1 MWYIEGVHLKGGTIL
16 NQSRRPL
23 LITGGSGYLGACLVR
38 VAATRWPIVATFHRH
53 PDLVPDVDTVSLDIR
68 DAAATTRL
76 LETVRPFAVI
86 HTAVSTIPDEMDD
99 VIIGGTE
106 NVARAAT
113 QVGARLVHL
122 STDVAFDGEES
133 WYQEDDPLR
142 PVHAYGRAKAAAE
155 KVVAAIGR
163 DYVIV
168 RTSLITGFVPPDP
181 RTAWVLDS
189 IRQRQPITLFTDE
202 FRCPIWVY
210 DLAEACL
217 QLAESS
223 YTGILHVAGPEALS
237 RYELGV
243 LLARLRGLDPADG
256 ITHGLLAKSGLSRP
270 RDCTLDINRARHLLN
285 MRWHTIR
292 AAFLQETHRNRDDAG
307 S

>member
-1 MWYIEGVHLKGGTIL
+1 MAQQTG
-16 NQSRRPL
+16 PL
-23 LITGGSGYLGACLVR
+23 LITGGSGYLGARLVR
-38 VAATRWPIVATFHRH
+38 VTQGRWPVVATFYQH
-53 PDLVPDVDTVSLDIR
+53 PDLVPDVDTMLLDIR
-68 DAAATTRL
+68 DAAATARL
-76 LETVRPFAVI
+76 IETVRPFAVI
-86 HTAVSTIPDEMDD
+86 HTAVSMTPDEMDD

-106 NVARAAT
+106 NVARAADR
-113 QVGARLVHL
+113 VAARLVHL
-122 STDVAFDGEES
+122 STDVAFDGKGS
-133 WYQEDDPLR
+133 WYQEDDPLG

-155 KVVAAIGR
+155 KVVAVIAK

-189 IRQRQPITLFTDE
+189 IRQRRPITLFTDE
-202 FRCPIWVY
+202 LRCPIWVG

-243 LLARLRGLDPADG
+243 LLAHLYGLDPAG
-256 ITHGLLAKSGLSRP
+256 ITPGSATKSGLSRP
-270 RDCTLDINRARHLLN
+270 RDCTLDINRARRLLN
-285 MRWHTIR
+285 VRWHTIG
-292 AAFLQETHRNRDDAG
+292 AAFLEETRTTLDEAR